1 MGFKRI
7 ALGIGIGFIA
17 GLVVRSN
24 FSKENISPEKA
35 LRIVKQKLK
44 DHVTIDGSWI
54 HMIPESMTKDQLE
67 YKVYRGGISS
77 TTNSE
82 NIQFDFIV
90 DSTTGTILELN
101 SQTS

>member
-1 MGFKRI
+1 MSLKRI
-7 ALGIGIGFIA
+7 AIGIGIGFIA

-44 DHVTIDGSWI
+44 DQVTIDGSWI
-54 HMIPESMTKDQLE
+54 HMIPESFSKDQLN
-67 YKVYRGGISS
+67 YTVYRGGISS
-77 TTNSE
+77 TAENE

-90 DSTTGTILELN
+90 DAETGTILELQ
-101 SQTS
+101 SQS